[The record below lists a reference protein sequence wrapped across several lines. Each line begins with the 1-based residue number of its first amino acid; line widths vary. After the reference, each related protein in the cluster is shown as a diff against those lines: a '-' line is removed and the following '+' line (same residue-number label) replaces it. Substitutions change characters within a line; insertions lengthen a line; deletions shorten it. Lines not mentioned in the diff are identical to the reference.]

1 MISREMRSNT
11 TIWFEKK
18 RKRNEKRRKGK
29 TLDDPL
35 IISVRKTK
43 WLRLCSWCF
52 FGWVF
57 VVLNGQKQSKDKKI
71 KNEFGDR
78 LS

>member
-1 MISREMRSNT
+1 MISREMRQNT

-18 RKRNEKRRKGK
+18 RKKRKRNEKRRK

-43 WLRLCSWCF
+43 WLRLCS
-52 FGWVF
+52 
-57 VVLNGQKQSKDKKI
+57 
-71 KNEFGDR
+71 
-78 LS
+78 